1 MPEGFDSLHERP
13 VRVRFQVVCDAN
25 RLRMD
30 FASRRQHTFAK
41 PDNLLHAYRQSDGGR
56 MQISATRV
64 GWF

>member
-41 PDNLLHAYRQSDGGR
+41 PDNLLHAYRQSDGG
-56 MQISATRV
+56 V
-64 GWF
+64 CK